1 MSHFVYIVECKD
13 KTLYTGYCRDLKKR
27 IKEHNGRGISVGA
40 KYTHSR
46 RPVKMRYS
54 EELPSRGEALSREY
68 EIKQLTR
75 EKKLALCL
83 KAAQPPR

>member
-13 KTLYTGYCRDLKKR
+13 KTLYTGYCRDLQKR
-27 IKEHNGRGISVGA
+27 LKEHNGRGISAGA

-46 RPVKMRYS
+46 RPVKLKYS

-75 EKKLALCL
+75 EKKLNLIE
-83 KAAQPPR
+83 Q